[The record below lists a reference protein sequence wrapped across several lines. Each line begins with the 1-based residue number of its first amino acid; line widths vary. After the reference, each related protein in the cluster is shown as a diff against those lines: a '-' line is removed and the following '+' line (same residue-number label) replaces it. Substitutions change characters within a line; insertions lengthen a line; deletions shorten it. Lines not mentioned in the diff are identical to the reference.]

1 MKLKTKLRILFHLFC
16 AITTAIVLYIAIESL
31 ILNPGFTI
39 DGWFLLKMASV
50 SFASTLPT
58 LLLLG
63 RDTESRWIR
72 ILLLA
77 LHFILTSGAVFGLL
91 VLYEWIDAENAIYV
105 VLLFLLIYVT
115 AYVGLE
121 IRSRRL
127 AAKLNERINAFRKAE
142 NETHDE

>member
-1 MKLKTKLRILFHLFC
+1 MSLKTKLRILFHLFC

-31 ILNPGFTI
+31 IINPGFTL
-39 DGWFLLKMASV
+39 DGWYLLKIVSI

-63 RDTESRWIR
+63 RETESRLLR

-77 LHFILTSGAVFGLL
+77 LHFILTLGAVFGLL

-105 VLLFLLIYVT
+105 VLLFLLIYVA
-115 AYVGLE
+115 AYIGIE

-127 AAKLNERINAFRKAE
+127 AARLNERINAFHKAE